1 MATCGVAVKPPTMN
15 SIPYAQIRSKE
26 DIFSSDPQLIH
37 DDQILSSSSDSSP
50 SSTPELERHRSN
62 PLINLEIDDDV

>member
-1 MATCGVAVKPPTMN
+1 

-50 SSTPELERHRSN
+50 SSTPELE
-62 PLINLEIDDDV
+62 